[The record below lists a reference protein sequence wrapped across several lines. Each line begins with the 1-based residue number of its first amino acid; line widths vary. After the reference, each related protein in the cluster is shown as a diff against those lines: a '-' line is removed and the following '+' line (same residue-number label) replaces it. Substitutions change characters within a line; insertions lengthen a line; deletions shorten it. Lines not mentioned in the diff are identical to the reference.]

1 MTEPESGSRPIGGA
15 RGGYEEDEI
24 SLFALGSVLLQN
36 RWRIVRW
43 AFLGGML
50 AALTVLLKGL
60 TWTASASFVP
70 QGADGGQAGLRSL
83 AGQFGVAISG
93 GAASATQSPEFYAD
107 LLTSRV
113 ILGPIVD
120 DTLVVVEKDGAP
132 LAVLE
137 LLEVEGADP
146 AELREEGIQA
156 LDESIRISVE
166 RTTGV
171 VTVSVKT
178 AWPSVS
184 LAITERL
191 IEQVNRFNLQ
201 TRQSQAAEERRFVE
215 DRLATQRRSLVE
227 AEGRLGAFLEA
238 NRQFANSPQLTFEFE
253 RLQREVGLQ
262 QQVLV
267 GLAQSYEEARV
278 REVRDVP
285 VITVIESPNLP
296 ARRDPRGVLPRGF
309 LGAVVGALLVV
320 LVAFTGD
327 TFARRRAKGDQE
339 AARFAALLAET
350 RGDLTR
356 WMRRRQP
363 AEKRSG

>member
-1 MTEPESGSRPIGGA
+1 MTEPGSGSGIDGA

-24 SLFALGSVLLQN
+24 SLFALGSVLLQH

-50 AALTVLLKGL
+50 ATLTVLLKGV

-70 QGADGGQAGLRSL
+70 QGADDGGLRSL
-83 AGQFGVAISG
+83 AGQFGVVIPG
-93 GAASATQSPEFYAD
+93 GAASATQSPEFYTD

-120 DTLVVVEKDGAP
+120 DTLVVVEEEGEP
-132 LAVLE
+132 RAVLE
-137 LLEVEGADP
+137 LLEVEGANP

-156 LDESIRISVE
+156 LDESIRTSVA

-191 IEQVNRFNLQ
+191 VEQVNRFNLQ
-201 TRQSQAAEERRFVE
+201 TRQSQAAQERRFVE
-215 DRLATQRRSLVE
+215 ARLATQRQSLLD
-227 AEGRLGAFLEA
+227 AEGRLGAFLQA
-238 NRQFANSPQLTFEFE
+238 NRQFENSPNLTFEFE
-253 RLQREVGLQ
+253 RLQREVALQ

-267 GLAQSYEEARV
+267 GLAQSYEEARI

-285 VITVIESPNLP
+285 VITVIESPSLP
-296 ARRDPRGVLPRGF
+296 ARRDRRGVLLRGLLGVLVGGF
-309 LGAVVGALLVV
+309 LGV

-327 TFARRRAKGDQE
+327 MFARRRAEGDEE
-339 AARFAALLAET
+339 AARFAALLNEAW
-350 RGDLTR
+350 GDITR
-356 WMRRRQP
+356 WKRRRP
-363 AEKRSG
+363 AEKGPG